1 METILDR
8 CQKKDSIIIYGAGST
23 ANVFCLYLKKRKLD
37 HKVKCFVVT
46 KNLDNVTKKKDRKVI
61 EIDDLENNTNSI
73 IIVATQKVTHKAIQK
88 TLESKKIYNYC
99 ILDDE
104 ILLGEFYKELYKK
117 PIKSNTI
124 MFKNINGRGYG
135 GNPKYIAEEI
145 RRRNLNS
152 ERKMQLVWAVTDRN
166 EYNGIPNDI
175 KVVEI
180 GSEDY
185 YEELAE
191 AKVWVD
197 NDRKSNDI
205 RKRLGQVYIQAWHGA
220 APIKKVEKD
229 VEDKLT
235 DFYIENA
242 KRDSNMADLFIS
254 GSEFYTKLYRKSF
267 WYSGEIM
274 KVGLPRQDIFWN
286 MESIK
291 NKVFDFYKIPMTSKL
306 VLYAPTF
313 RKDGNGEVYD
323 LDIQGMIRSL
333 EKRFKESFV
342 CAVSKH
348 PINLAIRYNLKNSEN
363 IILVEKYPDFQE
375 LLAAADVLISDYS
388 GCVYDFSFT
397 KRPVFLYQKDIEAYK
412 EDRNFYIPME
422 KLPYIKAT
430 NNRQLQHEIEMYDDH
445 LYQQNLKKFMENM
458 GNYDD
463 GTAAQKVVDKIME
476 YLE

>member
-1 METILDR
+1 MEEILDR
-8 CQKKDSIIIYGAGST
+8 CQKKGSIIIYGAGT
-23 ANVFCLYLKKRKLD
+23 IANVFYLYLKKNNLD
-37 HKVKCFVVT
+37 NKVKYFVVT
-46 KNLDNVTKKKDRKVI
+46 KILNNVTEKKNRKVV
-61 EIDDLENNTNSI
+61 EIDNLENDVNSI
-73 IIVATQKVTHKAIQK
+73 IIIATQKVTHAAIQK
-88 TLESKKIYNYC
+88 TLESRQIYNYC
-99 ILDDE
+99 VLDQERMLD
-104 ILLGEFYKELYKK
+104 GFYKELYKK

-124 MFKNINGRGYG
+124 MFMNLSGRGYG

-152 ERKMQLVWAVTDRN
+152 EKKMQLVWAVTDRN

-197 NDRKSNDI
+197 NVRKTNDV

-220 APIKKVEKD
+220 APIKKVERD
-229 VEDKLT
+229 VEDKLP

-242 KRDSNMADLFIS
+242 KRDSEMADLFIS
-254 GSEFYTKLYRKSF
+254 GSEFYTELYKKSF
-267 WYSGEIM
+267 WYNGEIM

-286 MESIK
+286 MASIK
-291 NKVFDFYKIPMTSKL
+291 SKVFDFYKIPMASKL

-313 RKDGNGEVYD
+313 RKDGNGKVYD
-323 LDIQGMIRSL
+323 LDIDGMIHSL
-333 EKRFKESFV
+333 EKRFKGNFV

-348 PINLAIRYNLKNSEN
+348 PDNLTVNYNLKNSEK
-363 IILVEKYPDFQE
+363 IISVEKYQDFQE

-397 KRPVFLYQKDIEAYK
+397 KRPIFLYQKDIEMYK
-412 EDRNFYIPME
+412 KDRNFYITMD
-422 KLPYIKAT
+422 KLPYIKAI
-430 NNRQLQHEIEMYDDH
+430 NNEQLQREIEMYDDH
-445 LYQQNLKKFMENM
+445 LYQQNLKKFMESM
-458 GNYDD
+458 KNYDD
-463 GTAAQKVVDKIME
+463 GTAAQKVVDRIME
-476 YLE
+476 YLT